1 MKVVWTRRAVD
12 DLSQVRR
19 FIGAENTEAARAVAA
34 RVVEAVQLLA
44 QHPAMGRPGRVARTR
59 ELVVTGTPYILPYR
73 VTAGVLE
80 VLRVL
85 HASRKWPKSL

>member
-1 MKVVWTRRAVD
+1 VKVVWTRRAVD

-19 FIGAENTEAARAVAA
+19 FIGAQNAEAARAVAA

-44 QHPAMGRPGRVARTR
+44 QHPAMGRPGRVAHTR

>member
-1 MKVVWTRRAVD
+1 
-12 DLSQVRR
+12 
-19 FIGAENTEAARAVAA
+19 
-34 RVVEAVQLLA
+34 
-44 QHPAMGRPGRVARTR
+44 MGRPGRVARTR

>member
-44 QHPAMGRPGRVARTR
+44 QHPAMGRPGRVAHTR

>member
-1 MKVVWTRRAVD
+1 VKVVWTRRAVD

>member
-1 MKVVWTRRAVD
+1 
-12 DLSQVRR
+12 
-19 FIGAENTEAARAVAA
+19 
-34 RVVEAVQLLA
+34 
-44 QHPAMGRPGRVARTR
+44 MGRPGRVARTR

-85 HASRKWPKSL
+85 HASRKWPKSR